1 MKAKEME
8 ALAEAGLASPKGGD
22 GEEAE
27 TEEEEEEGDDTKGKG
42 RTHFSLR

>member
-27 TEEEEEEGDDTKGKG
+27 TEEEEGDDAKGKG

>member
-8 ALAEAGLASPKGGD
+8 ALAEVGLASPKGGD

-27 TEEEEEEGDDTKGKG
+27 TEEEEKGDDAKAKGC
-42 RTHFSLR
+42 THFSLR